1 VPGLTSFAQIKQIVV
16 GVRWDDCQ
24 REIKGKDAGQA
35 KRRAIYST
43 PAFKEE
49 ETEAERG

>member
-1 VPGLTSFAQIKQIVV
+1 MPGLASFAQIKRIVEE
-16 GVRWDDCQ
+16 VRWDDCQ

-35 KRRAIYST
+35 RRRAIYST

-49 ETEAERG
+49 ETEAEKG